1 MKLGFGKIKDA
12 LKGGAEKNAG
22 AEKKERI
29 EEEIEPDR
37 VEEVTMK
44 TRTSEQKSEDE
55 SRNEP
60 KNESEK
66 KPENELKNE
75 PGKIPEKEPMVP
87 ADRAGAKKTGLIF
100 FPAFDWAISPTH
112 PEREERLLYTRDQIF
127 EEGLMDLPQIEEYK
141 PRLADFRDIARVHFC
156 VPDIKAQATTPHR
169 ISAGSC
175 LVLADALMRGEVK
188 NAFALVRPPGHHAM
202 TVAHGNR
209 GFCNINNEA
218 ILVEYLRK
226 KYGIRRIAIVDTDVH
241 HGDGTQEIFYNDP
254 DVLFISFHQ
263 DGRTLYPGSG
273 FMNELGGPR
282 ALGRTI
288 NIPLPPGTP
297 DEGILYVLDALVL
310 PILKDFRPEL
320 VLNSAGQDNH
330 YTDPLAN
337 MRFSAQG
344 YAKLNEKLAPDM
356 AVLEGGYAIQSALPY
371 VNTGIILAMAGLDYS
386 CVKEPEFKPGMFV
399 QAARD
404 RKILEEVVAT
414 QLENW
419 KNRDR
424 LVEAEVAKHGDF
436 YRRKKQIFYD
446 TDMIQ
451 EFQEET
457 VRMCPDCQGYVIIDS
472 HAHRSINDTRIFGV
486 SVPIY
491 ACASCQAEAREE
503 YRKMLNYPEYEY
515 VYLQDKKADEY
526 RAYNTRTKQE
536 TVY

>member
-1 MKLGFGKIKDA
+1 MKLGLGKLRDVLKTGSGTGSQEDKKEQVEGKDKAEKEEILKIK
-12 LKGGAEKNAG
+12 N
-22 AEKKERI
+22 
-29 EEEIEPDR
+29 EEIKPE
-37 VEEVTMK
+37 
-44 TRTSEQKSEDE
+44 TSEANKM
-55 SRNEP
+55 
-60 KNESEK
+60 
-66 KPENELKNE
+66 ELK
-75 PGKIPEKEPMVP
+75 KIGMELKKGPLSP
-87 ADRAGAKKTGLIF
+87 ADRTDAKKTGLIF
-100 FPAFDWAISPTH
+100 FPAFDWAISLTH

-127 EEGLMDLPQIEEYK
+127 EEGLMDLPEIAEYK
-141 PRLADFRDIARVHFC
+141 PRLAEYRDIARVHFC
-156 VPDIKAQATTPHR
+156 VPDIKAQATTPHL
-169 ISAGSC
+169 IAAGSC
-175 LVLADALMRGEVK
+175 LVLGDALMKAEVK
-188 NAFALVRPPGHHAM
+188 NAFALVRPPGHHSM

-263 DGRTLYPGSG
+263 DGRTLYPGTG
-273 FMNELGGPR
+273 FINELGGPK

-297 DEGILYVLDALVL
+297 DEGILYVLDSLVL
-310 PILKDFRPEL
+310 PILKDFKPEL

-344 YAKLNEKLAPDM
+344 YAKLNEKLSPDM

-386 CVKEPEFKPGMFV
+386 CVREPDFKPGMFV
-399 QAARD
+399 QAAKD
-404 RKILEEVVAT
+404 RKTLEEIVAA

-436 YRRKKQIFYD
+436 YSQKKQIFYD

-457 VRMCPDCQGYVIIDS
+457 IRMCPNCQGYKTIDS
-472 HAHRSINDTRIFGV
+472 HAHRSGDDTRIFGV

-491 ACASCQAEAREE
+491 ACENCQAEAREE
-503 YRKMLNYPEYEY
+503 YKKKLNRPEYEY
-515 VYLQDKKADEY
+515 VYLQDKKEDEY
-526 RAYNTRTKQE
+526 RAYNMRTKRE
-536 TVY
+536 TIY

>member
-1 MKLGFGKIKDA
+1 MEKEGERMKLGLGKIKDI
-12 LKGGAEKNAG
+12 LKGETEKDIRW
-22 AEKKERI
+22 EKKDRLKVERQANKSK
-29 EEEIEPDR
+29 
-37 VEEVTMK
+37 VQKMGNHAK
-44 TRTSEQKSEDE
+44 KSEAVGEIQIDL
-55 SRNEP
+55 
-60 KNESEK
+60 KGTGQKLEK
-66 KPENELKNE
+66 VCLS
-75 PGKIPEKEPMVP
+75 P
-87 ADRAGAKKTGLIF
+87 ADLTKVEKTGIVF

-127 EEGLMDLPQIEEYK
+127 EEGIMDLLEVAEYK
-141 PRLADFRDIARVHFC
+141 PRLADYRDIARVHIC
-156 VPDIKAQATTPHR
+156 VPDIKTQATIPHL
-169 ISAGSC
+169 IAAGSC
-175 LVLADALMRGEVK
+175 LVLADALMTGEIK

-202 TVAHGNR
+202 TVVHGNR

-241 HGDGTQEIFYNDP
+241 HGDGTQDIFYNDP

-273 FMNELGGPR
+273 FINELGGPQ
-282 ALGRTI
+282 ALGKTI
-288 NIPLPPGTP
+288 NIPLPPATP

-310 PILKDFRPEL
+310 PILDEFKPEI

-344 YAKLNEKLAPDM
+344 YAKLNEKLAPDI

-371 VNTGIILAMAGLDYS
+371 LNTGIILAMAGLDYS
-386 CVKEPEFKPGMFV
+386 CVKEPDYKPGMFV

-404 RKILEEVVAT
+404 RQALEEIVAT
-414 QLENW
+414 QLKNF

-424 LVEAEVAKHGDF
+424 LVETEIAKHGDF
-436 YRRKKQIFYD
+436 YRRKKKIFYD

-457 VRMCPDCQGYVIIDS
+457 IRMCPNCQGYITIDS
-472 HAHRSINDTRIFGV
+472 HAHKSINDIRIFGI

-491 ACASCQAEAREE
+491 ACDSCQTEAREE
-503 YRKMLNYPEYEY
+503 YRKRISHPEYEY
-515 VYLQDKKADEY
+515 FYLQDKKGDEY
-526 RAYNTRTKQE
+526 RAYNMKTKQE

>member
-1 MKLGFGKIKDA
+1 MEQEGKGMKLGIGKIKDV
-12 LKGGAEKNAG
+12 LKSGAGKSTESGREEQK
-22 AEKKERI
+22 I
-29 EEEIEPDR
+29 EEIEPDR
-37 VEEVTMK
+37 VEEATVTAK
-44 TRTSEQKSEDE
+44 ISEQ
-55 SRNEP
+55 
-60 KNESEK
+60 ESE
-66 KPENELKNE
+66 NT
-75 PGKIPEKEPMVP
+75 PEKEHLVPMN
-87 ADRAGAKKTGLIF
+87 GTECKKTGLIF

-127 EEGLMDLPQIEEYK
+127 EEGLMDLPQIAEYK
-141 PRLADFRDIARVHFC
+141 PRLAEFKDIARVHFC
-156 VPDIKAQATTPHR
+156 IPDIEAQATTPHL
-169 ISAGSC
+169 IAAGSC

-254 DVLFISFHQ
+254 DILFISFHQ

-273 FMNELGGPR
+273 FTNELGGPK

-297 DEGILYVLDALVL
+297 DEGILYVLDSLVM
-310 PILKDFRPEL
+310 PILEDFKPEL

-344 YAKLNEKLAPDM
+344 YAKLNEKLGPDM

-386 CVKEPEFKPGMFV
+386 CVMEPDFKPGMFV

-404 RKILEEVVAT
+404 RQILEGVVAT

-424 LVEAEVAKHGDF
+424 LVEEEIAKHGDF

-451 EFQEET
+451 EVQEET
-457 VRMCPDCQGYVIIDS
+457 IKMCPDCQGYVTIDS
-472 HAHRSINDTRIFGV
+472 RAHRSINDTRIFGV

-491 ACASCQAEAREE
+491 ACNRCQAEAEEE
-503 YRKMLNYPEYEY
+503 YKKRLKSPEYEY

-526 RAYNTRTKQE
+526 RDRKS
-536 TVY
+536 VV

>member
-1 MKLGFGKIKDA
+1 MKLGLGRLKDV
-12 LKGGAEKNAG
+12 LKTGSGTAPAEGEKEQAENKDKAEK
-22 AEKKERI
+22 
-29 EEEIEPDR
+29 EEMQTI
-37 VEEVTMK
+37 
-44 TRTSEQKSEDE
+44 KSEE
-55 SRNEP
+55 NKLEI
-60 KNESEK
+60 SEEK
-66 KPENELKNE
+66 EGNTMELKKTGLE
-75 PGKIPEKEPMVP
+75 AKKGLLSP
-87 ADRAGAKKTGLIF
+87 ADRTKAEKTGLIF

-127 EEGLMDLPQIEEYK
+127 EEGLMDLPEIAEYK
-141 PRLADFRDIARVHFC
+141 PRLAEYRDIARVHFC
-156 VPDIKAQATTPHR
+156 VPDIKAQATTPHL
-169 ISAGSC
+169 IAAGSC
-175 LVLADALMRGEVK
+175 LVLGDALMKGEVK
-188 NAFALVRPPGHHAM
+188 NAFALIRPPGHHSM

-226 KYGIRRIAIVDTDVH
+226 TYGIRKIAIVDTDVH
-241 HGDGTQEIFYNDP
+241 HGDGTQDIFYNDP

-273 FMNELGGPR
+273 FMSELGGPK

-297 DEGILYVLDALVL
+297 DEGILYVLDSLVL
-310 PILKDFRPEL
+310 PILKDFKPEL

-386 CVKEPEFKPGMFV
+386 CVREPDFKPGMFV
-399 QAARD
+399 QASRD
-404 RKILEEVVAT
+404 RKTLEEIVAT

-451 EFQEET
+451 ESQEET
-457 VRMCPDCQGYVIIDS
+457 IRMCPDCMGYKTIDS
-472 HAHRSINDTRIFGV
+472 HARGSVGNRIFGV
-486 SVPIY
+486 SIPIY
-491 ACASCQAEAREE
+491 ACENCQAEAREE
-503 YRKMLNYPEYEY
+503 YRKKLIHPEYDY
-515 VYLQDKKADEY
+515 VYLQDKKQDEY
-526 RAYNTRTKQE
+526 RAYNTRTKKE